1 MYAIGLIT
9 SQGDPNYLIILR
21 EMDSSETE
29 ILFEH
34 SRRLRSRGGTRL
46 LIEER
51 SDRGKPEYA
60 WVRRRNKSVSR
71 SPSRRRSSPP
81 KRVVGI
87 KEMFY

>member
-1 MYAIGLIT
+1 MLTDIQ
-9 SQGDPNYLIILR
+9 SDPNYIIILR
-21 EMDSSETE
+21 EMEPKETE

-34 SRRLRSRGGTRL
+34 TRRLRTRTSTRL

-51 SDRGKPEYA
+51 KDRGKPDYA
-60 WVRRRNKSVSR
+60 WVRRKSR
-71 SPSRRRSSPP
+71 SPSRRRSSP